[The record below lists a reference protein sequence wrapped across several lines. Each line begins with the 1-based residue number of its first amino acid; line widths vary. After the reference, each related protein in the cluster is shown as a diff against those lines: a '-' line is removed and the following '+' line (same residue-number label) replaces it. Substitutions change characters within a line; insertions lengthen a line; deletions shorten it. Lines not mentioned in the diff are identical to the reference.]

1 MKSSGLKHPF
11 RQFGLILGIGF
22 LLLQLALIVHARF
35 IPERY
40 FCWAPFDQ
48 CTRYRIEVSIAGKPL
63 DPEAISAR
71 YHIAADFWDARAAA
85 NILSVVRRYETTLGR
100 HDKAEVRI
108 YHTVNGR
115 PERLW
120 TWPPPDV

>member
-1 MKSSGLKHPF
+1 MEPSARKHPLD
-11 RQFGLILGIGF
+11 QAGLILGIGF

-48 CTRYRIEVSIAGKPL
+48 CTRYRIEVSIGGKSL
-63 DPEAISAR
+63 DHEAIGAR
-71 YHIAADFWDARAAA
+71 YHIAPDFWDARAAA

-100 HDKAEVRI
+100 DDKAEVRI
-108 YHTVNGR
+108 YYKVNGR

-120 TWPPPDV
+120 KWPRPDV